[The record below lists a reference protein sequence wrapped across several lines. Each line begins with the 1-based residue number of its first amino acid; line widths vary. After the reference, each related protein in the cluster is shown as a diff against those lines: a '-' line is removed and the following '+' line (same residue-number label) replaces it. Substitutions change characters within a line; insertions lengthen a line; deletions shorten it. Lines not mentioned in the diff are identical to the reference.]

1 MPVWGWNERC
11 QLCGQAMPLSAR
23 SGRPEGNAV
32 AVVREDDG
40 RVAEGMVVSVDGEKF
55 IASVHSP
62 NGPLGA
68 AVGPG

>member
-1 MPVWGWNERC
+1 M
-11 QLCGQAMPLSAR
+11 SAR

-40 RVAEGMVVSVDGEKF
+40 RAAEGMVVSVDGEKF

-62 NGPLGA
+62 NDRSG
-68 AVGPG
+68 